1 MAKEYVLRDTL
12 TYTIEKLNHSIHNL
26 QNRVS
31 ECESKI
37 AQLNNQVYN
46 IQLGRNM
53 EFRDRMN
60 ELSLDFN
67 DLKCQIVGEVAE
79 LRANL
84 DAWVVK
90 PNEKS
95 DLEIFEQNGRNEL
108 KYIDLDDVN
117 KEKGFWELYDENW
130 WNK

>member
-1 MAKEYVLRDTL
+1 MEYVSRENLAYVIT
-12 TYTIEKLNHSIHNL
+12 KLNHSIQEL
-26 QNRVS
+26 QSRVS

-46 IQLGRNM
+46 IQYGRNI
-53 EFRDRMN
+53 EFRDRMD
-60 ELSLDFN
+60 ELVLDFK

-95 DLEIFEQNGRNEL
+95 DLEILEQN
-108 KYIDLDDVN
+108 ID
-117 KEKGFWELYDENW
+117 DEDKNNYW
-130 WNK
+130 YWNGEIWT

>member
-1 MAKEYVLRDTL
+1 MAVKYVTGDIL
-12 TYTIEKLNHSIHNL
+12 TYTIEKLNHSIYEL
-26 QNRVS
+26 QSRVS
-31 ECESKI
+31 ECESQI

-46 IQLGRNM
+46 IQYGRNI
-53 EFRDRMN
+53 EFRDRMD
-60 ELSLDFN
+60 ELTADFK

-95 DLEIFEQNGRNEL
+95 DLEILEQNIDYEDKNQKNE
-108 KYIDLDDVN
+108 YWFWNGDLW
-117 KEKGFWELYDENW
+117 K
-130 WNK
+130 

>member
-1 MAKEYVLRDTL
+1 MEYISRENLASIIT
-12 TYTIEKLNHSIHNL
+12 KLNHSIHEL
-26 QNRVS
+26 QGRVS
-31 ECESKI
+31 KCESEI

-46 IQLGRNM
+46 IQLGRNI

-60 ELSLDFN
+60 ELVFDFN
-67 DLKCQIVGEVAE
+67 DLKCQIVGELSE
-79 LRANL
+79 LRADL
-84 DAWVVK
+84 DAQVVK
-90 PNEKS
+90 PDKKS

>member
-1 MAKEYVLRDTL
+1 MSVKYVSGETL
-12 TYTIEKLNHSIHNL
+12 TYAIEKLNHSIYEL

-46 IQLGRNM
+46 IQYGKNI
-53 EFRDRMN
+53 EFRDRMD
-60 ELSLDFN
+60 ELVLDFN
-67 DLKCQIVGEVAE
+67 DLKCQIVGELSG
-79 LRANL
+79 LRADL

-90 PNEKS
+90 PDKKS
-95 DLEIFEQNGRNEL
+95 DLEIFEQNSRNEL